1 MHLSILKPIFIKLIL
16 ITHKKQRRAR
26 FFVHMAVLGF
36 CLSLQAQ
43 PSSTLPLRQGNPV
56 FEGWY
61 ADPEAVVFGQTYWIY
76 PTFSGE
82 TLALEAQD
90 SLTPWQREAQKNS
103 INPQYVLQTFFDAF
117 SSADLVH
124 WTKHSKVLS
133 IAQVKWAAFALW
145 APSVV
150 AANGKYYLYF
160 GANDIQTDQEVGGI
174 GVAVADKPEGP
185 FTDALGKPLIGNF
198 YNKAQPIDQ
207 YVFTD
212 DDGTHYLY
220 YGGWRHCNVAKL
232 GEDLVSLVP
241 FDDGQLMKEL
251 TPEGYVEGPFML
263 KRKGVYYLMWSE
275 GGWTGPDYCVA
286 YAMANSP
293 LGPFKRMGKILQQD
307 AEVATGA
314 GHHSVIQDTQTGQHY
329 IVYHRHPLGA
339 KSGNHRVVCI
349 DRMNFNAD
357 GTIAPVKISFEGVA
371 AKP

>member
-1 MHLSILKPIFIKLIL
+1 MKQLIVL
-16 ITHKKQRRAR
+16 LQM
-26 FFVHMAVLGF
+26 VLLGF
-36 CLSLQAQ
+36 SASLHAQ
-43 PSSTLPLRQGNPV
+43 PQSSISLPSQQGNPV

-61 ADPEAVVFGQTYWIY
+61 ADPEAVVFGKQYWIY

-82 TLALEAQD
+82 NIGVATRD
-90 SLTPWQREAQKNS
+90 SLSLWQREAQKNS
-103 INPQYVLQTFFDAF
+103 INPQYLLQTFFDAF
-117 SSADLVH
+117 SSEDLVH
-124 WTKHSKVLS
+124 WTKHPKVLS
-133 IAQVKWAAFALW
+133 VEQLQWAAFALW

-160 GANDIQTDQEVGGI
+160 GANDIQSDQEVGGI

-185 FTDALGKPLIGNF
+185 FRDALGKPLIGSF

-232 GEDLVSLVP
+232 NKNMISLQP
-241 FDDGQLMKEL
+241 FDDGQLVQEL

-263 KRKGVYYLMWSE
+263 KRKGIYYLMWSE

-293 LGPFKRMGKILQQD
+293 LGPFRRIGKILQQD
-307 AEVATGA
+307 ATVATGA
-314 GHHSVIQDTQTGQHY
+314 GHHSVIRDVENGQYY

-339 KSGNHRVVCI
+339 ISGNNRVVCI
-349 DRMNFNAD
+349 DPLFFRED
-357 GTIAPVKISFEGVA
+357 GSIKPVKISFEGVSR
-371 AKP
+371 KP